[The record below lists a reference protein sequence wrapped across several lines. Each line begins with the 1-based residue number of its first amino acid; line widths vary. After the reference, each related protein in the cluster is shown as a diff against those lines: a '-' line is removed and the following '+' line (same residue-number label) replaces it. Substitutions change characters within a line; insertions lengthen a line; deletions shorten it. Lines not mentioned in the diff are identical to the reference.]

1 MPTTTMITDDE
12 IARFERD
19 GAVVIDGPFV
29 DSPAM
34 LDYLEAGWDRLYDG
48 EVKRTD
54 QPAYAE
60 QAYVDCIGHPF
71 LEAVAKKVLR
81 ADEVGLWW
89 GVGQGHARPPWPGP
103 FDSPSEQWAS
113 GLHIGEHRNGLQA
126 CRRLTQTFAAADIQ
140 ATMEDFDA
148 TPRRAR
154 CELWHWVN
162 DVPEHRGAM
171 RAS

>member
-1 MPTTTMITDDE
+1 MITDEE

-34 LDYLEAGWDRLYDG
+34 LDYLEASWDRLHAHPDG

-54 QPAYAE
+54 QPAYEE

-103 FDSPSEQWAS
+103 FDSPSKQWAS
-113 GLHIGEHRNGLQA
+113 GLHV
-126 CRRLTQTFAAADIQ
+126 DIQ
-140 ATMEDFDA
+140 ATMEDFNA

-171 RAS
+171 RASSPLPPPGDKTKW

>member
-1 MPTTTMITDDE
+1 MPTTTMITDEE

-71 LEAVAKKVLR
+71 FEAVAKKVLR
-81 ADEVGLWW
+81 ADEVGLFW
-89 GVGQGHARPPWPGP
+89 GNQPHARPPWPGP
-103 FDSPSEQWAS
+103 FKSAPEQWMS
-113 GLHIGEHRNGLQA
+113 GCHI
-126 CRRLTQTFAAADIQ
+126 DIQ

-171 RAS
+171 RAPTPPHPLPAR